1 LITSLGLSSAAPT
14 CSSGHPPTERGQQ
27 RQGSTL
33 KTYQDGKLANTTTGV
48 QLGDLSSGRNLQFG
62 RSDGQSTDWYFD
74 GQLDDVL
81 LFNYALT
88 SAQIRTLHN
97 QNAAVRFAPLTGSP

>member
-1 LITSLGLSSAAPT
+1 VANSARVRPSKHIRTASWQT
-14 CSSGHPPTERGQQ
+14 RQQ
-27 RQGSTL
+27 VFQP
-33 KTYQDGKLANTTTGV
+33 
-48 QLGDLSSGRNLQFG
+48 GDLSSGRNLQFG